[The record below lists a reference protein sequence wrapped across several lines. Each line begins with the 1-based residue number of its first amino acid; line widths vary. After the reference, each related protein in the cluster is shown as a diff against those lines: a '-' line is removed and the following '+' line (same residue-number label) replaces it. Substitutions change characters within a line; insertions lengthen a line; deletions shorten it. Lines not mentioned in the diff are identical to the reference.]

1 MSNESAESN
10 ICASDSRI
18 HDTQMSSGD
27 KSAAQLLL
35 KIHTH
40 VMDARQYWSLRRQE
54 WEKTVASNYFCKI
67 THCWRDSR
75 KRCWLADGIFGR
87 ITFWT
92 HRKILW
98 RQITFA
104 KSHIAE
110 WRWSDR
116 TPDLSRHS
124 IALALTVVIAL
135 SSYHSTNINW
145 NHPAKSRSRQIMKMS
160 TFTLSDITSP
170 FGKEG
175 THDSVWPI
183 YEEWYQ
189 DGGQDFFF

>member
-1 MSNESAESN
+1 MYVIISLMQKNMISNESAKSH

-18 HDTQMSSGD
+18 HDTQISDGD

-54 WEKTVASNYFCKI
+54 WEKTVASNYFCKV
-67 THCWRDSR
+67 THCWRDSW
-75 KRCWLADGIFGR
+75 KQCWLADGIFGT
-87 ITFWT
+87 IAFWT

-116 TPDLSRHS
+116 TPDLSRRS
-124 IALALTVVIAL
+124 IALTLTVIVP
-135 SSYHSTNINW
+135 HVR
-145 NHPAKSRSRQIMKMS
+145 PA
-160 TFTLSDITSP
+160 
-170 FGKEG
+170 
-175 THDSVWPI
+175 
-183 YEEWYQ
+183 
-189 DGGQDFFF
+189 FFNKIGFFMG